1 MWRTLTSLFGE
12 DVFGR
17 LWLEM
22 VTGSNN
28 GEVDWDWSDGSQPAM
43 LFVLLTLVVLMF
55 SPSPQQ

>member
-28 GEVDWDWSDGSQPAM
+28 GGVDWDWTPDGSQPM